1 MNWGEMN
8 SIRGCDI
15 NRHCALFL
23 LSCIDLRISGRV
35 GGWMIMFQ
43 NLSGWEWNIN
53 DVPNH

>member
-35 GGWMIMFQ
+35 GGGLDD
-43 NLSGWEWNIN
+43 N
-53 DVPNH
+53 VPESQWLGMEY